1 MQEAD
6 TFSSQASTDVQNS
19 AALLLQAED
28 EAAAETSRCSLRNF
42 HWVRWW
48 AVFPNYLQTTS
59 SAVTG
64 GVPGHIWSSL
74 QLTPHSARRWGVEG

>member
-1 MQEAD
+1 MHVQEAE
-6 TFSSQASTDVQNS
+6 TALPLRSCSTHKV
-19 AALLLQAED
+19 EPTT
-28 EAAAETSRCSLRNF
+28 ETSRCSLRNF

-48 AVFPNYLQTTS
+48 VVFQNYLQTTS

-74 QLTPHSARRWGVEG
+74 QLTPHSTRRWGVGG